1 MSPTYKTNKRQL
13 HFLGGSGQKIIL
25 SPDPFEK
32 AVIRAHK
39 IIDQIAA
46 FEVNIFEILGM
57 RNLSAFI
64 GELYAASL
72 IKELGNN
79 YIKNPHQDGYPD
91 LLLIDSI
98 GKKLLDELRSNGQI
112 REKNPFSPFKNG
124 GIEIKAT
131 CGSVPTPERCR
142 RLGLEEKPDIGDQRI
157 GVMTGYDWKAHHR
170 ETNNLVAI
178 IWDFID
184 TVPRIVAVF
193 FSSNLTENHWGVI
206 VQPRA
211 GGGRTTS
218 VSIMT
223 RNGVKVLYDEW
234 VTVISNDRRYSEF
247 LNSYNRGNLL

>member
-1 MSPTYKTNKRQL
+1 MINFNAFYPAQDQPSNLNKGKLMSITYKMNKRQL
-13 HFLGGSGQKIIL
+13 NFTGGAGQKINIA
-25 SPDPFEK
+25 PDLFEK
-32 AVIRAHK
+32 AVFRSHK

-72 IKELGNN
+72 INELGDK

-91 LLLIDSI
+91 ILLIDST
-98 GKKLLDELRSNGQI
+98 GKKILDELKLNGQI

-157 GVMTGYDWKAHHR
+157 GVMS
-170 ETNNLVAI
+170 
-178 IWDFID
+178 
-184 TVPRIVAVF
+184 P
-193 FSSNLTENHWGVI
+193 
-206 VQPRA
+206 P
-211 GGGRTTS
+211 
-218 VSIMT
+218 
-223 RNGVKVLYDEW
+223 
-234 VTVISNDRRYSEF
+234 
-247 LNSYNRGNLL
+247 